1 MPEQPLPATRPAAPP
16 RSSCPPRRSSSPG
29 PPFGWSGRSN
39 SLDGTDPRCCYRVRP
54 DTSSS
59 TTSIR
64 ATSSTARNGA
74 REPGRRI
81 PAYTPTGRT
90 TTVAASA
97 ATPTHDGRPGG
108 PNASVAV
115 AASRSPAAARR
126 LPVAP
131 RRCGRPWT
139 PVRASS
145 VRSGKVLAKCA
156 PAPSNPPAA
165 TIHSGGRGVPGRP
178 STTKAGSAA
187 KEKAYGSTD
196 STVDFNRQLY
206 SSAEARPAVATS
218 AAAGPDKAASAGV
231 AAAAST
237 AATATV
243 RRETSR
249 AGLVPPAEREGA
261 VLVDLGCGAG
271 LMAPYLQGKGYR
283 HVGVDLVVSALE
295 QAASHGV
302 VAVRGDV
309 TRLPLA
315 DGCADVVCAGEILEH
330 VTDLRSTVA
339 EMCRILRPGGLL
351 VLDTLADTALCRF
364 VAVTLAERFEQAARG
379 IHDPDLFVDPG
390 LLTDECAQHGVALEV
405 RGVRPAAGGMLRW
418 MLRRRGRV
426 RIVPTRSTAVL
437 FQGRGIKEV
446 VP

>member
-1 MPEQPLPATRPAAPP
+1 MRTPTRARNDVRLYDELA
-16 RSSCPPRRSSSPG
+16 G
-29 PPFGWSGRSN
+29 EWW
-39 SLDGTDPRCCYRVRP
+39 RP
-54 DTSSS
+54 D
-59 TTSIR
+59 
-64 ATSSTARNGA
+64 
-74 REPGRRI
+74 
-81 PAYTPTGRT
+81 
-90 TTVAASA
+90 
-97 ATPTHDGRPGG
+97 
-108 PNASVAV
+108 
-115 AASRSPAAARR
+115 
-126 LPVAP
+126 
-131 RRCGRPWT
+131 
-139 PVRASS
+139 
-145 VRSGKVLAKCA
+145 
-156 PAPSNPPAA
+156 
-165 TIHSGGRGVPGRP
+165 GVF
-178 STTKAGSAA
+178 AM
-187 KEKAYGSTD
+187 
-196 STVDFNRQLY
+196 LHWL
-206 SSAEARPAVATS
+206 AEA
-218 AAAGPDKAASAGV
+218 
-231 AAAAST
+231 
-237 AATATV
+237 
-243 RRETSR
+243 R

-295 QAASHGV
+295 QAASHG
-302 VAVRGDV
+302 
-309 TRLPLA
+309 
-315 DGCADVVCAGEILEH
+315 VVCAGEILEH